1 MPDFFHSFR
10 HCFYSAFLPL
20 VECTCSLSLSG
31 GYWVRIILR
40 LATFLFAVKLKV
52 QRRISHIFNLPS
64 LRTLSL
70 EAQTYLFNKS
80 FPL

>member
-1 MPDFFHSFR
+1 
-10 HCFYSAFLPL
+10 
-20 VECTCSLSLSG
+20 
-31 GYWVRIILR
+31 VRIILR